1 MTSYINI
8 KTHLSD
14 GSINPEY
21 LEMLKR
27 KTLIESTG
35 ASLRLSGRK
44 ISDERVEEI
53 LEKMEK

>member
-1 MTSYINI
+1 MKNNKI

-21 LEMLKR
+21 LEMLQR

-44 ISDERVEEI
+44 ISDEQVAEI
-53 LEKMEK
+53 LTKIEE

>member
-1 MTSYINI
+1 MKNKII

-14 GSINPEY
+14 GKINSEY
-21 LEMLKR
+21 SEMLKR

-44 ISDERVEEI
+44 ISDEQVVEILKKVEE
-53 LEKMEK
+53 